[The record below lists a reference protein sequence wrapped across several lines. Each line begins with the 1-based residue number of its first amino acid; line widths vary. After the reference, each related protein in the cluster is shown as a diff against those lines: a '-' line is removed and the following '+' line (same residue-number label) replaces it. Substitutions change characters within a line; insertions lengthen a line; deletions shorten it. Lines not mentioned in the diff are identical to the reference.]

1 MVYGIDYGEELTI
14 FDADTFVPIQ
24 TYSLDGVFGSAGQL
38 VYLNDGEL
46 ALSMADTG
54 QLYLL
59 RAVPEPAAYLTLLVG
74 IALVAAFVRPRSRR
88 ADAAKQLP

>member
-1 MVYGIDYGEELTI
+1 MGAILTEVGKGIFPEY
-14 FDADTFVPIQ
+14 ASSAQ
-24 TYSLDGVFGSAGQL
+24 RGV
-38 VYLNDGEL
+38 GEL